1 MSWAADKWIF
11 LGAVMGGLGVAV
23 GAFGAHGLPGVL
35 EALRVPQDEA
45 ARLVETFRTGVL
57 YHLVHAPAIV
67 LVGILA
73 RDRSS
78 TLLAAAGWCFLL
90 GIVLF
95 SGLLYALALTGPKW
109 LGAIVPAGGLSMIAG
124 WLALSGSVWSN

>member
-1 MSWAADKWIF
+1 MTWAADKWVF
-11 LGAVMGGLGVAV
+11 LGAVTGGLGVAV
-23 GAFGAHGLPGVL
+23 GAFGAHGLPVAL
-35 EALRVPQDEA
+35 EALRVAPDET

-78 TLLAAAGWCFLL
+78 LLLATAGWCFLL
-90 GIVLF
+90 GVVLF

-109 LGAIVPAGGLSMIAG
+109 LGAIVPVGGLLMIAG
-124 WLALSGSVWSN
+124 WLVLAAGAWTT